1 MNKSNNG
8 QIFSALL
15 VLIIGGCFVFSWKFI
30 LPDYQK
36 NEQTI
41 AQTKEEIKSAKKKL
55 DSLKTTE
62 KDLASLGEIV
72 NQLLV
77 ATPSDKD
84 IPNLITELEALA
96 GNCDLLLPTIGISDG
111 SSPTAASGV
120 PLQSS
125 STSNAITISISVNG
139 TYEQITKM
147 IELIEKD
154 LRYMNI
160 QTLSIT
166 RDEKDKATNKYSVA
180 FSILTYKRID
190 TSLSSATGAAGTAN
204 SATPTAADADADLGL

>member
-1 MNKSNNG
+1 M
-8 QIFSALL
+8 
-15 VLIIGGCFVFSWKFI
+15 
-30 LPDYQK
+30 PDYQK
-36 NEQTI
+36 NEQSI

-96 GNCDLLLPTIGISDG
+96 GNCDLLLPNIGISDG
-111 SSPTAASGV
+111 SGSAAAASGV

-125 STSNAITISISVNG
+125 SASNAITVSISVNG
-139 TYEQITKM
+139 TYEQVTKM
-147 IELIEKD
+147 IDLIEKD

-166 RDEKDKATNKYSVA
+166 RDDKDKATNKYSVS

-190 TSLSSATGAAGTAN
+190 TSLSSAIGPTGTAN
-204 SATPTAADADADLGL
+204 SATPTATDADADLGL

>member
-8 QIFSALL
+8 PIFSALL
-15 VLIIGGCFVFSWKFI
+15 VLIVGGCFVFSWKFI

-36 NEQTI
+36 NEQSI

-84 IPNLITELEALA
+84 TPNLITELEALA
-96 GNCDLLLPTIGISDG
+96 GNCELLLPSIGISDG
-111 SSPTAASGV
+111 SSSAAAASGV

-125 STSNAITISISVNG
+125 SASNAISISISVNG

-147 IELIEKD
+147 IDLVEKD

-160 QTLSIT
+160 QTMSIT
-166 RDEKDKATNKYSVA
+166 RDEKDKATNKYSAA

-190 TSLSSATGAAGTAN
+190 VSLSSATPAGATA
-204 SATPTAADADADLGL
+204 APTASDTADELVQ